1 MLVKIV
7 LKTGKV
13 IKTQIKNIPSFREV
27 LNDGKYSISVFDLE
41 EEARVIIPKDNIDY
55 IIDLVEKEA
64 GEKDNSLDKIEDL
77 ITNKIKDSLMV
88 VRRTSEFQLKSE
100 AKVIKEYVDKE
111 TGNIRGALNGI
122 EERLNGFSERAKVM
136 GVVYSIVMVLIS
148 IGMYFS
154 FKAKIF

>member
-1 MLVKIV
+1 MLVKII

-13 IKTQIKNIPSFREV
+13 IKTQIKNIPSFREI

-111 TGNIRGALNGI
+111 TNNIRGALNGI
-122 EERLNGFSERAKVM
+122 EGRLNGFSERAKVM
-136 GVVYSIVMVLIS
+136 GIMYSIIMILIS

-154 FKAKIF
+154 FKAKLF

>member
-1 MLVKIV
+1 MLVKII

-64 GEKDNSLDKIEDL
+64 GEKDNSLDNIEDL
-77 ITNKIKDSLMV
+77 VTNKIKDSLMV

-100 AKVIKEYVDKE
+100 AKLIKEYVDKE

-122 EERLNGFSERAKVM
+122 EERLNGFSERAKLM
-136 GVVYSIVMVLIS
+136 GVVYSIVMILIS

-154 FKAKIF
+154 FKAKLF